1 MFSNFSSGL
10 YTLRFSGMGE
20 YPLKTVILGI
30 STCGYVTCSAS
41 VPSILK
47 QWRLHE
53 ASSRSRAIGSPQLPL
68 TLAMENI
75 RAPSLS
81 HVMALWLSR
90 SRLPVCLE
98 LW

>member
-1 MFSNFSSGL
+1 
-10 YTLRFSGMGE
+10 MGE